1 MTDTEIFVID
11 AHDLTTGSV
20 VIVGLTIDLI
30 KIILVVEKVFK
41 HSYIILNNSSNV
53 TDHSFI
59 CAQLYSKYNISVSP
73 SQLKLTKRK
82 LLDRETMVIYDNDF
96 DCLRVRYLKQN
107 QDTVYTPYSQNPTSL
122 FRSVVGGNASNI
134 EELFLRRGLGGWVT
148 VRAKV
153 VNKLTVVVENDKCIT
168 ENKSKLAIP
177 SEKRIATIS
186 LYCKDGRF
194 YVYGSDTFERIFETE
209 ADCLT
214 FLKRTNAVFV
224 LVYRL
229 RSLPISISSLKC
241 VSFIDIYTFLIEFYP
256 KLDDYSISTVSGET
270 DGAKQARWIFHK
282 TVEMDLISLLL
293 KMKALTSLPIS
304 HLRNR
309 TERVEWLLIKQMR
322 SLPVKCVFND
332 VYQKHF
338 QDHGTYVAG
347 LVLDPKIGIYDNDR
361 VSVLDFTSMY
371 PSVCVELNICWSRN
385 GLVIASL
392 MKKLISQRK
401 YVNDNPHEFECPK
414 SEALALKLLANII
427 YGTLGF
433 QQSRFYTLRL
443 AEKIAQ
449 RGRDILSKT
458 VEVVSLTHRDVSI
471 IYGDTDSVMVCCDN
485 SKDRARIIAE
495 EINAA
500 HVSAI
505 HLKYENTYKRLILF
519 GKKRY
524 AAINSD
530 NDSIEIKGLDC
541 KKRGFSLASRTLCMS
556 LTKLILEK
564 KDVTFSDAKDVL
576 DAAISNLRES
586 VLRDTEQFVITKKL
600 SRPAGAYK
608 DTRGLY
614 HVKAALVAIDNGQVY
629 GSGDFV
635 RYIMGVDGIVYPEV
649 LFNVAVPDVEWYI
662 AQMNSVADR
671 IMTILPGYHITQLL
685 PQIVHHPRLHTPCKS
700 LLENPVTLKCICC
713 NGLFDHFGMSKMRA
727 DAQKCSLEEHEHL
740 SLLDLSPLTFYNR
753 CPHCNV
759 LLTNASITVH
769 CMNNNSKIAYYLSCD
784 IAYILSQYRCSICRN
799 TSIEFLKKYSDII
812 REYKNITIHC

>member
-1 MTDTEIFVID
+1 MTDIEIFVID
-11 AHDLTTGSV
+11 AYDLTNGGV
-20 VIVGLTIDLI
+20 VIVGLTVDLI
-30 KIILVVEKVFK
+30 KIIVVVEKVFK
-41 HSYIILNNSSNV
+41 HSYIILNDSNND
-53 TDHSFI
+53 TDQTFI

-73 SQLKLTKRK
+73 SQLKRTKRK
-82 LLDRETMVIYDNDF
+82 LLDRETMVIYDDDF

-107 QDTVYTPYSQNPTSL
+107 QDTVYTPFSNNPASL
-122 FRSVVGGNASNI
+122 FKSVVGGNASNI

-148 VRAKV
+148 VNAKV
-153 VNKLTVVVENDKCIT
+153 VNKLTAVVDNDKCIA
-168 ENKSKLAIP
+168 ENKNKLAIP

-186 LYCKDGRF
+186 IYCEDGRF
-194 YVYGSDTFERIFETE
+194 YVCGSGTFERIFDTE
-209 ADCLT
+209 ADCLS

-229 RSLPISISSLKC
+229 RSLPVSISSLKC
-241 VSFIDIYTFLIEFYP
+241 VSFIDIYTFLIEFYS
-256 KLDDYSISTVSGET
+256 KLDDYSISAVSGET
-270 DGAKQARWIFHK
+270 EGAKRAKWIFRK
-282 TVEMDLISLLL
+282 AIEMDLISLLL

-322 SLPVKCVFND
+322 SLPIKCIFND

-347 LVLDPKIGIYDNDR
+347 LVLDPKVGIYDNDT

-371 PSVCVELNICWSRN
+371 PSVCVELNICWSGN
-385 GLVIASL
+385 GLVIAAL

-401 YVNDNPHEFECPK
+401 YVNDNPHEFECPN

-443 AEKIAQ
+443 AERIAQ

-458 VEVVSLTHRDVSI
+458 VEVVGLTHRDVSI

-485 SKDRARIIAE
+485 SKDRAKVIAE

-530 NDSIEIKGLDC
+530 NGSIEIKGLDC
-541 KKRGFSLASRTLCMS
+541 KKRGFSLASRALCMN

-564 KDVTFSDAKDVL
+564 KDVTFSDTKAVL
-576 DAAISNLRES
+576 DTAISNLRET
-586 VLRDTEQFVITKKL
+586 VLQDTDQFVITKKL
-600 SRPAGAYK
+600 SRPVGAYK

-614 HVKAALVAIDNGQVY
+614 HVKAALVAIDNGQSY

-635 RYIMGVDGIVYPEV
+635 RYIMGTDGMVYPEV
-649 LFNVAVPDVEWYI
+649 LFNVAVPDVEWYV

-671 IMTILPGYHITQLL
+671 IMSILPGYHITQLL
-685 PQIVHHPRLHTPCKS
+685 PQIVHQPRSHIPCKS
-700 LLENPVTLKCICC
+700 LLENPITLKCICC
-713 NGLFDHFGMSKMRA
+713 NGLFDYSGMSCMR
-727 DAQKCSLEEHEHL
+727 DGAQKCSLVEHEHL
-740 SLLDLSPLTFYNR
+740 SLLDLTPLTFYNR

-759 LLTNASITVH
+759 IIASSSITVH
-769 CMNNNSKIAYYLSCD
+769 SMNCNSKIAYYLSCD
-784 IAYILSQYRCSICRN
+784 IAYILSQYRCGICRN
-799 TSIEFLKKYSDII
+799 TAIEFLKKYSGII